1 MATYNNPK
9 GAKRAVEKIL
19 VVKGNETLPTD
30 GTLLTNASTLDVN
43 LNDGQIGLLD
53 ATPGS
58 STYNQFF
65 NNAGNQTFNEVPVIK
80 VIQGTDQSAD
90 PGAANVPFTKRPYEQ
105 SVEIIG
111 KNVISYTAKP
121 YASPFR
127 SASVLAISATPA
139 EQSVYSIYLGFRGR
153 RVTEFDSGI
162 HAVVKKKVQVTTGQY
177 STLGLTSDQDD
188 LTQRLCYQIDQNSQQ
203 FQPFFGNFGGSW
215 KVLAFAVDASGGS
228 GVSLTSASSAGTSI
242 PVIVTPD
249 GITRSI
255 TTDTDLANTFAN
267 VVTNTALTGA
277 STIELIDA
285 STYGSGTSDYV
296 LLVAMNEIP
305 AYVDRDPTLKI
316 RIDAGAGDR
325 FEEENVNFVVG
336 SNPFEGQGTYRQWK
350 IYWDNTNGQ
359 RSYSQNRDLYP
370 VLVYPTSLVEGATYD
385 AIILEHY
392 SSSQVQFTGTSNSPY
407 KTIVLVPADATGETA
422 IVNAFN
428 KWLAPAF
435 PALTL

>member
-30 GTLLTNASTLDVN
+30 GTPLTNASTLDVN

-53 ATPGS
+53 VTPGS
-58 STYNQFF
+58 STFNQFF
-65 NNAGNQTFNEVPVIK
+65 NNAGSHTFNEIPVAKI
-80 VIQGTDQSAD
+80 VQGTSTSAD
-90 PGAANVPFTKRPYEQ
+90 PGSANVPFTKRPYES

-111 KNVISYTAKP
+111 KNVISYTGKT
-121 YASPFR
+121 YATPFR
-127 SASVLAISATPA
+127 SASVLAVSATPA
-139 EQSVYSIYLGFRGR
+139 EQSKYSIYLGFRGR

-162 HAVVKKKVQVTTGQY
+162 HAVVKKKVEVTTPQF
-177 STLGLTSDQDD
+177 STLSLTSDTDY
-188 LTQRLCYQIDQNSQQ
+188 LTQALCYQIDQNSYQ

-215 KVLAFAVDASGGS
+215 KVLAFAVDLSGGT

-242 PVIVTPD
+242 PVVVTPD

-255 TTDTDLANTFAN
+255 TTDADLAATFAN
-267 VVTNTALTGA
+267 VVTNTALTGS
-277 STIELIDA
+277 STIELIDP

-296 LLVAMNEIP
+296 LIVAMNEIP

-316 RIDAGAGDR
+316 RIDCGAGDR
-325 FEEENVNFVVG
+325 FEEENINFVVG
-336 SNPFEGQGTYRQWK
+336 SNPFEGSGTYRQWK

-370 VLVYPTSLVEGATYD
+370 VLVYPTSLAEDATYD
-385 AIILEHY
+385 ALILEHY

-407 KTIVLVPADATGETA
+407 KTIVLIPTAGSGKAAILDAL
-422 IVNAFN
+422 ND
-428 KWLAPAF
+428 WLSPSF
-435 PALTL
+435 PPVVL